1 MNNSLVKKIF
11 STVAGI
17 ALSIVVL
24 AITPMPN
31 SPSLFFFGEPDYPS
45 ED

>member
-11 STVAGI
+11 STAAGI

-24 AITPMPN
+24 AINPMPD
-31 SPSLFFFGEPDYPS
+31 SPSFLFFGEPDYPS